1 MIVNDI
7 IYIVKG
13 YCMGKKKS
21 DNGYDL
27 SVLSGKHY
35 SKSNA
40 LVNSK
45 GKANLLAQKL
55 FAIGIQQAEEDEKT
69 GILTTTLRGT
79 DLKKIFGTNRGSFY
93 DDIKALVEPI
103 KGKPSLLDWRVVFTD
118 DQSKTVEAINVI
130 MDCKF
135 EDGIFQIR
143 YNDKVNKQIRELKA
157 NYTVFSL
164 AETIPL
170 KSLYSFKLY
179 EILKSEYDR
188 QDYLAKKNGEWHA
201 NAVYVMDIELTDLK
215 LRFGIIDA
223 SISPEITQALKK
235 SNPDYREIERLTE
248 ELPPELKKEH
258 VKYKRFDNFRKS
270 TIEVAKKE
278 LAEKTSIFFDYD
290 QLKSGRGGKTTGIRF
305 FIHKK
310 VENPEPDV
318 VESEEKELSEDEKYE
333 IIFEMKDILGKDFSA
348 KDVIAIAQTAK
359 YDVEKVKFAYEL
371 MLSNPGQISNPTGWL
386 IDAIQ
391 KGYEKP
397 KQRNAKPRTNSF
409 NNFEQTTI
417 DFVELENQLLDN

>member
-1 MIVNDI
+1 
-7 IYIVKG
+7 
-13 YCMGKKKS
+13 MGKSKS
-21 DNGYDL
+21 STGYDL

-55 FAIGIQQAEEDEKT
+55 FAIGIQQAEEDPKT

-103 KGKPSLLDWRVVFTD
+103 KGKPSLLDWRVVYTD

-135 EDGIFQIR
+135 EDGIFQVR

-170 KSLYSFKLY
+170 KSVYSFKLY
-179 EILKSEYDR
+179 EILKAEYDL
-188 QDYLAKKNGEWHA
+188 QEFKAKKNNEWHP
-201 NAVYVMDIELTDLK
+201 NAVYIMDIDITDLK

-235 SNPDYREIERLTE
+235 SNPDYKEIERLTE
-248 ELPPELKKEH
+248 ELPKELKKDH

-270 TIEVAKKE
+270 TIEVAQKE
-278 LAEKTSIFFDYD
+278 LAEKTSIFFDYE
-290 QLKSGRGGKTTGIRF
+290 QLKSGRGGKTSAIRF

-310 VENPEPDV
+310 VENVEPQV
-318 VESEEKELSEDEKYE
+318 VDTPEKELSEDEKYE
-333 IIFEMKDILGKDFSA
+333 IIFEMKDVLGKDFNA
-348 KDVIAIAQTAK
+348 KDVMAIAQAAK
-359 YDVEKVKFAYEL
+359 YDVEKVAFAYDL
-371 MLSNPGQISNPTGWL
+371 MQSSQGEISNPTGWL

-397 KQRNAKPRTNSF
+397 KKRSGKNAF
-409 NNFEQTTI
+409 NNFDQNDI
-417 DFVELENQLLDN
+417 DFDEMEKLFVEN